1 MSAKNRDKNGR
12 WRSITVAFR
21 VSEDENNAINEAVVL
36 SGLTKQDY
44 ITSKLINRDVVVVG
58 NPRVFKALKTKID
71 AIYDELLRLNSS
83 GEVNEQLH
91 ETIRLVSNIYAGMLR
106 DKGETN

>member
-1 MSAKNRDKNGR
+1 MSAKNKDKNGR

-21 VSEDENNAINEAVVL
+21 VSEDENNAINEAVAL

-44 ITSKLINRDVVVVG
+44 ITSKLVNRDIVVVG
-58 NPRVFKALKTKID
+58 NPRVFKALKTKMD

-83 GEVNEQLH
+83 GEVNEQLLG
-91 ETIRLVSNIYAGMLR
+91 TIRLVATIYAEMTKV
-106 DKGETN
+106 KGEND

>member
-21 VSEDENNAINEAVVL
+21 VSEDENNAINEAVAL

-58 NPRVFKALKTKID
+58 NPRVFKALKTKMED
-71 AIYDELLRLNSS
+71 IYNELLRLNSS
-83 GEVNEQLH
+83 GEVNEQLI
-91 ETIRLVSNIYAGMLR
+91 ETIRLVGTIYAEMTK
-106 DKGETN
+106 DKGEND